1 MTSDHLTNYCREKL
15 SKPFKYLYFSRAV
28 FIFYNLE
35 TKKILSRWISATRT
49 SSLSSCSAP
58 RRTPPMTATSSCTT
72 FSSGEYYAVLT
83 DYDVFILFICQT
95 IFVFLVKRG
104 LIRDLKPVNTHCV
117 NSLKCWVS
125 GVWPGDLTSLC
136 PPSLVLAVNILQ
148 PVSVSHFVRTNF
160 TLIPSIANIFSAPK
174 KSLLML

>member
-15 SKPFKYLYFSRAV
+15 SKPFKYLYFFRAV

-49 SSLSSCSAP
+49 SSSSSCSAP

-72 FSSGEYYAVLT
+72 FSSGEYYSVLT
-83 DYDVFILFICQT
+83 DYEVFILFICQT

-125 GVWPGDLTSLC
+125 GVWPGDLTSVSTVPCSGCQYFTTCLC
-136 PPSLVLAVNILQ
+136 LTFCADK
-148 PVSVSHFVRTNF
+148 FY
-160 TLIPSIANIFSAPK
+160 ANTEHCKYFLCS
-174 KSLLML
+174 